1 MGDPTMREPALTL
14 TGITKTYPGV
24 RALDDVSVSVVRGKV
39 HAILGENGAG
49 KSTLVGI
56 AAGSV
61 VPDSGTIGLA
71 GEEVARHTTREAR
84 ERGLAIVYQIPA
96 LAPSLTVLDSV

>member
-1 MGDPTMREPALTL
+1 MSGPIGSTPGLVL

-24 RALDDVSVSVVRGKV
+24 RALDGVSVTVERGKV

-71 GEEVARHTTREAR
+71 GEEFTRILPRQAR
-84 ERGLAIVYQIPA
+84 
-96 LAPSLTVLDSV
+96 

>member
-1 MGDPTMREPALTL
+1 MNTTTNTEPVLVLTE
-14 TGITKTYPGV
+14 ITKTYPGV
-24 RALDDVSVSVVRGKV
+24 RALSDVSVTAVRGKV

-61 VPDSGTIGLA
+61 VD
-71 GEEVARHTTREAR
+71 RK
-84 ERGLAIVYQIPA
+84 
-96 LAPSLTVLDSV
+96 SVV